1 MDLSFGRQKTIHVF
15 DRPWT
20 TTTQSSGLNASAVRV
35 SRCVAGDIR
44 VHRSARRAT
53 ITAPFPVC
61 VAAGMA
67 TTNVSHFWDLYRS
80 DLKLSKMTIKH
91 ELPSVR
97 FDIPILPQAPKYRP
111 GSGPPPPRI
120 DLRLV
125 HDTNAYIIDKIVLPL
140 EPFTQRNDPRQRR
153 VYYII
158 GWPDL
163 PAARPVIDATKI
175 LDYVSPRAVEDWEY
189 QDALRREE
197 ARDAEERA
205 IQKGK
210 VATAPGKAPGA
221 KPGMRRK
228 AGRPPGARL
237 KDAPPPEPLLDSDQE
252 EMLQRRK
259 SGPSL
264 STPQK
269 SRLAQLVAEEEML
282 EHLEVV
288 REEDPA
294 SVIQR
299 QLEGGAPSGDEMDLD
314 AGVGL
319 EETNAGDSWRS
330 RSVASWASGGE
341 TSRASS
347 TRTGASKKLPMNPA
361 SSLSRTSAAP
371 ATTTRGS
378 PFSKFAEEHVDPSTS
393 SSSRRLQT
401 PTLQPTSDT
410 PRPLPPHSS
419 QSQKHKS
426 SKPKP
431 KGQAQSLSRSVV
443 PSIETSMATGGQSTL
458 STSQYPVT
466 HESMGRRGSS
476 SSQPS
481 TSPGYGFTPIGGT
494 FPRPPKRPAEDIS
507 PGADTPASTQLK
519 KERKKKHTEQS
530 QPPSESVLDGGFQDA
545 ADPAVGLVQEPQDYV
560 VKRLEGD
567 SILDGVHWFKV
578 RWEGN
583 WPPDQNPTW
592 EPKDNISAKLVKE
605 YLNRK
610 AKREAEKSSKN
621 NTLNA
626 KSSGPKKHKEKRQS
640 SLAEWAKRYNSV
652 SEAFEGKAGL
662 DATTDAMLGR
672 PVNGEE
678 PEDEEGGSYEELLV
692 VEPGNDEDQ
701 KKAGMERKKRLDAQ
715 LAAQFASMA
724 RGGPRDV

>member
-1 MDLSFGRQKTIHVF
+1 MSC
-15 DRPWT
+15 
-20 TTTQSSGLNASAVRV
+20 
-35 SRCVAGDIR
+35 CVAGDIR
-44 VHRSARRAT
+44 EHRPARRAT
-53 ITAPFPVC
+53 ITALFPVF

-175 LDYVSPRAVEDWEY
+175 LDYVSPRALEDWEY

-205 IQKGK
+205 TQKGK
-210 VATAPGKAPGA
+210 VVAAPGKAPGA
-221 KPGMRRK
+221 KPGVKRK

-269 SRLAQLVAEEEML
+269 SRLAQLVAEEQML

-314 AGVGL
+314 AGVDL

-347 TRTGASKKLPMNPA
+347 SRIGASKKLPMNPA
-361 SSLSRTSAAP
+361 SSLSRTSAAA
-371 ATTTRGS
+371 ATTTHGS
-378 PFSKFAEEHVDPSTS
+378 PFSKFVEEHVDLSTS

-401 PTLQPTSDT
+401 PTLQPISDT
-410 PRPLPPHSS
+410 PRPLPPHPS
-419 QSQKHKS
+419 QSQKHKTP
-426 SKPKP
+426 KPKP
-431 KGQAQSLSRSVV
+431 KGQVQPLSRSVV
-443 PSIETSMATGGQSTL
+443 PSIETSMAAGGQSTL
-458 STSQYPVT
+458 STSQYPVA
-466 HESMGRRGSS
+466 HDSMGRRGSS
-476 SSQPS
+476 SSKPS

-507 PGADTPASTQLK
+507 PGADTPASTQSK
-519 KERKKKHTEQS
+519 KERKKKQAGQP
-530 QPPSESVLDGGFQDA
+530 QPPSESVFDGEVQDT

-567 SILDGVHWFKV
+567 NILDGVHWFKV

-592 EPKDNISAKLVKE
+592 EPKENISAKLVNE

-621 NTLNA
+621 NTPNA
-626 KSSGPKKHKEKRQS
+626 KSSGPKKLKEKRQS

-652 SEAFEGKAGL
+652 SEAFEGKAEL

-672 PVNGEE
+672 RVNGEE
-678 PEDEEGGSYEELLV
+678 PEEEEGAGYEELLV
-692 VEPGNDEDQ
+692 VEPDNDEDQ
-701 KKAGMERKKRLDAQ
+701 KKAGMERKKQLDAQ

-724 RGGPRDV
+724 RRGLRDV